1 MVRASRTHISVATDR
16 STHSHATHVAC
27 AHGAHALD
35 AQGKT
40 NAEAARKRSPQS
52 LDYWA
57 AKVDPDGALPEQ
69 ERCRRAEHARKA
81 YMTGL
86 ALASSQARR
95 KRGARPL
102 DVAK

>member
-1 MVRASRTHISVATDR
+1 MLIFLLLLIAALTPTQRTLRARM
-16 STHSHATHVAC
+16 
-27 AHGAHALD
+27 GAHALH

-40 NAEAARKRSPQS
+40 NTAPARAKSPQS

-69 ERCRRAEHARKA
+69 ERLRRAEHARKA

-86 ALASSQARR
+86 ALAWSQARR
-95 KRGARPL
+95 KK
-102 DVAK
+102 VAS

>member
-1 MVRASRTHISVATDR
+1 MGARALH
-16 STHSHATHVAC
+16 
-27 AHGAHALD
+27 

-40 NAEAARKRSPQS
+40 NTEGARKRSPQS

-81 YMTGL
+81 HMAGL
-86 ALASSQARR
+86 ALKSSQARR
-95 KRGARPL
+95 KKAS
-102 DVAK
+102 